1 MEEFLKA
8 TPSELVRRYG
18 AVKRDSYY
26 EVPALNAPWV
36 FARPFAAELRPGVRY
51 RLEGVSASFSG
62 RGEAYIVLTDGEVGY
77 GFILAQGRRRMFKCI
92 RRPYAAP
99 QGVSPPAYIKIK
111 PMALTLSD
119 SPLIECVD
127 GPLAV
132 KAVAV
137 LPAAYS
143 VYRSMSV
150 AFGALSLAE
159 VK

>member
-1 MEEFLKA
+1 MEDFLKA

-18 AVKRDSYY
+18 AVKKDAYY
-26 EVPALNAPWV
+26 EVPALNAPWA
-36 FARPFAAELRPGVRY
+36 FARPFAAELRPGIRY
-51 RLEGVSASFSG
+51 RLEGVSASFAG
-62 RGEAYIVLTDGEVGY
+62 RGEAYVVLTDGEVGY
-77 GFILAQGRRRMFKCI
+77 GFILAQGRRRLFRCI

-99 QGVSPPAYIKIK
+99 QGVALPAYVRIK
-111 PMALTLSD
+111 PIALVLSD

-137 LPAAYS
+137 LPATYA
-143 VYRSMSV
+143 VYRAMSV